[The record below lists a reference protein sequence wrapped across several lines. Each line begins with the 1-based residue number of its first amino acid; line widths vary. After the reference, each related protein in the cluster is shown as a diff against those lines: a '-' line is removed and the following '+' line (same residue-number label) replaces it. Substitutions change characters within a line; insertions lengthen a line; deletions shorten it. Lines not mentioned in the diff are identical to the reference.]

1 MALVQRCRTLI
12 RQDDLLARYGGEEF
26 AVLLHGASLRQGI
39 KRART
44 ICQAVADGRYAID
57 EQHPQDIIAFTVS
70 IGVSALQPH
79 DTAASFIAR
88 ADKALYAAKHQGK
101 NRVVNEAQVS

>member
-26 AVLLHGASLRQGI
+26 VVVLHGASLRQGL
-39 KRART
+39 KKARA
-44 ICQAVADGRYAID
+44 ICKDVAGARYGVD
-57 EQHPQDIIAFTVS
+57 EQHPHETIGFTVS
-70 IGVSALQPH
+70 IGVSALQRG
-79 DTAASFIAR
+79 DTVEDMIER

-101 NRVVNEAQVS
+101 NRAISE